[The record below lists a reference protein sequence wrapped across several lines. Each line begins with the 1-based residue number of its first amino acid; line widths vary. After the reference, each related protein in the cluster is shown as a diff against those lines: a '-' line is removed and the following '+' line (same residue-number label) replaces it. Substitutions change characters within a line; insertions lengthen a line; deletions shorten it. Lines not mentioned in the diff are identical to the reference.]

1 MQYAHVCMDMQLFA
15 VASLIKWT
23 NKEKWQN
30 LIIHPGMMHTLMSFL
45 GCIGTLMKGSGMET
59 LLSSTFG
66 CMTSILTGKSWPQAL
81 RAYRML
87 TGVLLAEFMESG
99 QKTYDEIE
107 EYIDSVRHHATGR
120 LWVDCL
126 IKPVMIANFFIHAEH
141 KGDFL
146 HCDYQIN

>member
-1 MQYAHVCMDMQLFA
+1 
-15 VASLIKWT
+15 
-23 NKEKWQN
+23 
-30 LIIHPGMMHTLMSFL
+30 
-45 GCIGTLMKGSGMET
+45 MET
-59 LLSSTFG
+59 LLRSTFG

-126 IKPVMIANFFIHAEH
+126 IKPVMIANFFIHAEN

-146 HCDYQIN
+146 LQQSPWTNLVNRHISNKVKVLCGQSLQYMLTFGHTN